1 MIRYTKRI
9 LVIKQLRQAIAPS
22 AAAAATAESDVL
34 FSSLLFVEMVA
45 IVGSDVG
52 VSGGPGVGVSGGPG
66 VGVSGGPDVGVSGGP
81 FTNVSV
87 SVRSFLC
94 YY

>member
-34 FSSLLFVEMVA
+34 FNSLLFAEMVA

-52 VSGGPGVGVSGGPG
+52 VSGGP
-66 VGVSGGPDVGVSGGP
+66 DVGVSGGS

-87 SVRSFLC
+87 SVRCFVC
-94 YY
+94 YC